1 VTRGWALGDCEE
13 PLCDAYD
20 AALYDLDG
28 VLYLGTSPIEHAAD
42 SVAAARAAG
51 MRSAFVTNN
60 ASRRPAAVAA
70 LLTDL
75 GIPADAPDVVTS
87 AQAATRLL
95 GQRIAAGAQVLVV
108 GAAGL
113 AEEVALAGFVPVRV
127 AGPDVA
133 AVVQGYAPDTGWADL
148 AEACVAL
155 LAGAVWVATNTDST
169 LPSPRGPVPGN
180 GALVA
185 ALQVA
190 TGLEPTVAGKPEPA
204 LHLESVT
211 RVGAVRPLVVGDRLD
226 TDVLGAIR
234 GGADSLLVLTGVA
247 DARAATAAAKG
258 MRPTFV
264 ARDLRGLL
272 AAQPAVVVGPS
283 HASCGEARADYEE
296 GTVRVQGSGAAALR
310 AACALAWAC
319 ADDGRTVQ
327 AVTGLEQ

>member
-1 VTRGWALGDCEE
+1 
-13 PLCDAYD
+13 
-20 AALYDLDG
+20 
-28 VLYLGTSPIEHAAD
+28 
-42 SVAAARAAG
+42 
-51 MRSAFVTNN
+51 
-60 ASRRPAAVAA
+60 
-70 LLTDL
+70 
-75 GIPADAPDVVTS
+75 
-87 AQAATRLL
+87 
-95 GQRIAAGAQVLVV
+95 
-108 GAAGL
+108 
-113 AEEVALAGFVPVRV
+113 
-127 AGPDVA
+127 
-133 AVVQGYAPDTGWADL
+133 
-148 AEACVAL
+148 
-155 LAGAVWVATNTDST
+155 
-169 LPSPRGPVPGN
+169 
-180 GALVA
+180 
-185 ALQVA
+185 LQVA

-296 GTVRVQGSGAAALR
+296 GTVRVKGSGDAALR

>member
-1 VTRGWALGDCEE
+1 VTRGWALGTCEE
-13 PLCDAYD
+13 PLCEVYD

-28 VLYLGTSPIEHAAD
+28 VLYLGTSPIKHAAD

-95 GQRIAAGAQVLVV
+95 RQRLPAGAKVLVV

-113 AEEVALAGFVPVRV
+113 VEEVALAGFVPVRV

-155 LAGAVWVATNTDST
+155 LAGAFWVATNTDST
-169 LPSPRGPVPGN
+169 LPSPRRCRSPPVWSRPS
-180 GALVA
+180 
-185 ALQVA
+185 
-190 TGLEPTVAGKPEPA
+190 PA
-204 LHLESVT
+204 S
-211 RVGAVRPLVVGDRLD
+211 
-226 TDVLGAIR
+226 
-234 GGADSLLVLTGVA
+234 
-247 DARAATAAAKG
+247 
-258 MRPTFV
+258 
-264 ARDLRGLL
+264 
-272 AAQPAVVVGPS
+272 PS
-283 HASCGEARADYEE
+283 RRCTS
-296 GTVRVQGSGAAALR
+296 SP
-310 AACALAWAC
+310 
-319 ADDGRTVQ
+319 
-327 AVTGLEQ
+327 